1 MKLNNILD
9 LGFYLLNMQIK
20 LYQVNGIN
28 DYFFYKINPSDTII
42 KELNVLYPKGISE
55 YNTLNLNY
63 EFNDIFVENMLN
75 NKLKSLRAN
84 GIFFRTSQYNSFIEL
99 LNSFNDDIKNL
110 NTFLLESIKKY
121 NSEKYISDVF
131 SYKLKLKQE
140 VIQNMDKY
148 FIKDLNYFQ
157 FKKDHLNECLAL
169 EILNKNESYS
179 LYVNFNKESY
189 IEKT

>member
-1 MKLNNILD
+1 
-9 LGFYLLNMQIK
+9 MQIK
-20 LYQVNGIN
+20 LYQVNGI
-28 DYFFYKINPSDTII
+28 DEYFFYKINPSNTLV
-42 KELNVLYPKGISE
+42 KQCNELYPKGISE

-63 EFNDIFVENMLN
+63 EFSDIFVEKMLED
-75 NKLKSLRAN
+75 KLKSLIAN

-99 LNSFNDDIKNL
+99 FNSFNDDIKNL
-110 NTFLLESIKKY
+110 NTFLLESIKKN

-131 SYKLKLKQE
+131 SHNLKLKQE

-157 FKKDHLNECLAL
+157 FKKEHLNECLAL
-169 EILNKNESYS
+169 QILGKIENYS

-189 IEKT
+189 IQKS